1 MPPIVPPYASQFKH
15 LAMSFPSENVLHV
28 ELKRFWREYGTAFDR
43 IADDPTVRVVVLSS
57 ALEKAFSAG
66 VDLSDLHA
74 LPQHT
79 DPGRR
84 ALLTRAHLLS
94 FQNAIGAPARI
105 PQPVIAAVHGVAFG
119 LALDLLSVVDVRW
132 AASDAAFSIKE
143 VDVGLAADTGTLAR
157 VPKLVGNASLLGEL
171 ALSARTFGAEEARS
185 SLGFVSRVVQGSRE
199 EVVRAAIVEFA
210 EVVARKSPV
219 AVVGTK
225 RFITHA
231 LDHSV
236 EEALE
241 YQATWAAFALQ
252 SKDLRESAAAAKRK
266 QKISYDNLGESAR
279 NKAKL

>member
-1 MPPIVPPYASQFKH
+1 V
-15 LAMSFPSENVLHV
+15 
-28 ELKRFWREYGTAFDR
+28 
-43 IADDPTVRVVVLSS
+43 
-57 ALEKAFSAG
+57 
-66 VDLSDLHA
+66 SDLHA

-231 LDHSV
+231 LDHSCV
-236 EEALE
+236 FSFPFCCLGFFGEDELNWP
-241 YQATWAAFALQ
+241 ATCVVW
-252 SKDLRESAAAAKRK
+252 RK
-266 QKISYDNLGESAR
+266 HLSIRRRGRRLLSR
-279 NKAKL
+279 VR